1 MTKSELTD
9 MLIEELSQFMERV
22 NEVWDEKLIHVDE
35 AKGCSESAYSKL
47 CQAQENLNI
56 AASHFEKAEGDE

>member
-22 NEVWDEKLIHVDE
+22 DEVWDEELIDVDE
-35 AKGCSESAYSKL
+35 AKGYFESAYSKL
-47 CQAQENLNI
+47 CEAQEHLNI
-56 AASHFEKAEGDE
+56 AASHFEKAEDEE